1 MKRREFLLAAA
12 TAAVAAPALSF
23 SGKLFAAPANSPRFL
38 LVFLRGGYD
47 CNNLLVPYS
56 SDFYYESR
64 PTLAIAKPDA
74 YNTNSAIGLD
84 SNWGLNPVLR
94 DSIYPLWQ
102 KRQVAF
108 VPFAGTDDMS
118 RSHFETQDNI
128 ESGEQTDQRN
138 NYRSG
143 FMARLSGQMSGVPS
157 IAFTD
162 ALPLSF
168 QGSSRDIPNIS
179 LRGNPKPVYDERQ
192 ANILAGMYRNTTLAS
207 AAADGL
213 ELRQTVSKEL
223 QEEMMKANR
232 GAPNAKNFA
241 DETQRIATMMRDQ
254 YRLGFVDVGGWDTH
268 VNQGSTT
275 GQLANNL
282 ANLGKGIAA
291 YADALGDEWNNTVVV
306 VVSEFGRTFR
316 ENGNKGTDH
325 GHGTVYWVLGGKVN
339 GGRIAGQQVAVNA
352 QSLLQN
358 RDYPVLNN
366 YRDMLGGLLG
376 RMWGLS
382 GSQLHSVF
390 PGAHPVNAIK
400 PKPLTNMRA
409 SGKDD
414 AIQLTP
420 ATKFSLEQALDF
432 IDDDEL
438 VEVTPKEIRMRKKHL
453 TENDRKKA
461 SRGVA

>member
-1 MKRREFLLAAA
+1 MNRRQFLLAAA
-12 TAAVAAPALSF
+12 TAAVAAPAMSF
-23 SGKLFAAPANSPRFL
+23 SGKLFAAPANTPRFL

-64 PTLAIAKPDA
+64 PTLAIAKPDP

-84 SNWGLNPVLR
+84 SNWALNPVLR

-108 VPFAGTDDMS
+108 VPFAGTDDLS

-128 ESGEQTDQRN
+128 ESGEPSAQRSN
-138 NYRSG
+138 FRSG
-143 FMARLSGQMSGVPS
+143 FMARLSGQMSTVPS

-168 QGSSRDIPNIS
+168 QGSGRDIPNIS

-192 ANILAGMYRNTTLAS
+192 ASILASMYRNTSLAS

-213 ELRQTVSKEL
+213 ELRQSVSKEL
-223 QEEMMKANR
+223 QDEMVKANR

-268 VNQGSTT
+268 VNQGNTT

-282 ANLGKGIAA
+282 ANLGKGLAA
-291 YADALGDEWNNTVVV
+291 YADALGDEWNKTVVV

-339 GGRIAGQQVAVNA
+339 GGRIAGEQVAVNA

-358 RDYPVLNN
+358 RDYPVINN
-366 YRDMLGGLLG
+366 YRDVLAGVMG

-382 GSQLHSVF
+382 NGQLLSVF
-390 PGAHPVNAIK
+390 PGAK
-400 PKPLTNMRA
+400 PRDL
-409 SGKDD
+409 
-414 AIQLTP
+414 QL
-420 ATKFSLEQALDF
+420 
-432 IDDDEL
+432 
-438 VEVTPKEIRMRKKHL
+438 V
-453 TENDRKKA
+453 
-461 SRGVA
+461 